1 MRSCTPQLS
10 AHHAPPE
17 HTAAVQVEHTQ
28 LKHIAPPKG
37 RPTSA
42 SCITSVAACAAGA
55 TASAAAD
62 STAAAARGACAK
74 GRASLAPLPSAGVLR
89 HTVQDQSAQPTPNST
104 CAVSTS
110 RSPAH
115 LTLLLLLR
123 GSHYPGGPL
132 ARCHRPLCGLVQ
144 AGACRR
150 HGHHGGGSHGVW
162 AVLVA
167 EASSASH
174 YLRNPDFGTDFS
186 NAEQQLHDACSCHVV
201 ARLHLAGRHTWL
213 IHDLFHSLS
222 QIIAAVPRR
231 YAYARAMTSTSS
243 AASAA
248 GVHPTA
254 STGTYAAGGTAPGMQ
269 PSAQRKAS
277 ARADSSGAR
286 GTHAG
291 V

>member
-89 HTVQDQSAQPTPNST
+89 HTVQDQSAQPTPNSA

-167 EASSASH
+167 KRVRPHIIFATLTLARILKRRANSCMMHA
-174 YLRNPDFGTDFS
+174 
-186 NAEQQLHDACSCHVV
+186 DAMWWP
-201 ARLHLAGRHTWL
+201 RLHLAGRHTWL
-213 IHDLFHSLS
+213 D
-222 QIIAAVPRR
+222 
-231 YAYARAMTSTSS
+231 T
-243 AASAA
+243 
-248 GVHPTA
+248 
-254 STGTYAAGGTAPGMQ
+254 
-269 PSAQRKAS
+269 
-277 ARADSSGAR
+277 
-286 GTHAG
+286 
-291 V
+291 